1 MLNFRLYTLL
11 LITLL
16 SMSVPLKTQATDN
29 NAISENIIYLQDD
42 GKSYLLHRTMH
53 TDSLSYTFHVDKE
66 YSSDDFYYVSPNN
79 YEWDTASSDETNS
92 LKFSQ
97 GNFAVIYPGRFNSNL
112 KINEKGIYLFNS
124 WDGKRRDDGL
134 FGYWNTP
141 SDFASFIYVWIVPE
155 HFEILSYKS
164 NRDGEWVKRDNT
176 ITFFA
181 ANTNSLAFEI
191 SYQLRDSD
199 RDGVT
204 DTQDSCPQTPANTE
218 VNETGCLADS
228 DHDTIVDSLDLCPD
242 TAANLTVDKDGCE
255 PDTDKDGVVDR
266 LDQCP
271 DTAVNLSVN
280 DIGCELDSDKDGV
293 INEKD
298 LCPDSVAD
306 ATVDE
311 TGCEHAAP
319 INLEGVN
326 FKTSSDQLLPESKLI
341 LDDVAAIL
349 AMHSGLIIEIDGH
362 TDSAGDAENNMA
374 LSQQRAETVRD
385 YLIFKGIPAETL
397 TARGYGESLPLEDN
411 ATAEG
416 RKRNRRVELKR
427 VD

>member
-1 MLNFRLYTLL
+1 MLNFRLYALL
-11 LITLL
+11 LLTLL
-16 SMSVPLKTQATDN
+16 SVIAPLKVHAAGN
-29 NAISENIIYLQDD
+29 NAVSENIIYLQDD

-53 TDSLSYTFHVDKE
+53 TDSSSYTFHIDKE
-66 YSSDDFYYVSPNN
+66 YTLDDFNYISPNSF
-79 YEWDTASSDETNS
+79 EWDTTSSGETNS

-97 GNFAVIYPGRFNSNL
+97 GNFAVIYPGRFNSSL
-112 KINEKGIYLFNS
+112 KINEKGVYLFNS

-141 SDFASFIYVWIVPE
+141 SDFTSFVYVWIVPQ

-199 RDGVT
+199 GDGVA
-204 DTQDSCPQTPANTE
+204 DTQDLCPQTPANTE

-242 TAANLTVDKDGCE
+242 TAANLTVNMDGCE

-271 DTAVNLSVN
+271 QTAAKLRV
-280 DIGCELDSDKDGV
+280 DARGCELDSDKDGV
-293 INEKD
+293 VD
-298 LCPDSVAD
+298 RLDQCPQTAANLSVD
-306 ATVDE
+306 AR
-311 TGCEHAAP
+311 GCELDSDKDGVVDRLDQCPETAANLSVDAPAVNSTVIKTVLSIASTSARKPRP
-319 INLEGVN
+319 I
-326 FKTSSDQLLPESKLI
+326 
-341 LDDVAAIL
+341 
-349 AMHSGLIIEIDGH
+349 
-362 TDSAGDAENNMA
+362 
-374 LSQQRAETVRD
+374 
-385 YLIFKGIPAETL
+385 
-397 TARGYGESLPLEDN
+397 
-411 ATAEG
+411 
-416 RKRNRRVELKR
+416 
-427 VD
+427 